1 MPENCLH
8 CGVELEEGEEYLCD
22 ECYDKEMRKEIEEM
36 KKLREEEVEA
46 EGADRDESWRFRDS
60 RGRSVFKR

>member
-1 MPENCLH
+1 MSENCLH
-8 CGVELEEGEEYLCD
+8 CGVQLKEGEEYLCD
-22 ECYDKEMRKEIEEM
+22 TCYDKEMKKEIEEM
-36 KKLREEEVEA
+36 KKLREEEAEA